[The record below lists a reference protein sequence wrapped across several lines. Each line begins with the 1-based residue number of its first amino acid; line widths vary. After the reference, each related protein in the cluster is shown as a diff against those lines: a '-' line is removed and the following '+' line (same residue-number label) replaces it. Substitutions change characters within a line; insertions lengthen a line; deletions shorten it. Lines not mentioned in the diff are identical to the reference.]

1 MARTPRYDA
10 GTDTWTPFADLQEA
24 RSDLSAAVAMGAVF
38 TMGGVNRRGT
48 CVNTV
53 EVFNQGNGRWQ
64 FAAPMPGAR
73 EGSST
78 AVINDRVYV
87 IGGVDEE
94 EMPLD
99 TIHVSHPSARLP
111 RKPFKPQPN
120 CTIDRPTAKVAPR
133 CLSPPPCHHWCHRRL

>member
-1 MARTPRYDA
+1 MSPLREP
-10 GTDTWTPFADLQEA
+10 

-53 EVFNQGNGRWQ
+53 EVFNQGTRRWQ

-99 TIHVSHPSARLP
+99 TIHVSHPPARLP
-111 RKPFKPQPN
+111 RNPFKPQP
-120 CTIDRPTAKVAPR
+120 IPG
-133 CLSPPPCHHWCHRRL
+133 